1 VTSGPTEVALSAETR
16 AAVLSHG
23 ARDYP
28 HEACGLLLAPRGAP
42 LRLVA
47 AAPVANLNTE
57 RARDRYT
64 LDPVGFRQ
72 AAAAAAARGLEVAGV
87 YHSHPDHPA
96 SPSETDRVNAW
107 AGWTYLIL
115 RVAGG
120 RPEDLKGFRLEG
132 ALHGSE
138 GGVFLPVPLVIEQSR
153 P

>member
-1 VTSGPTEVALSAETR
+1 MASPEVSLAPEARDHILA
-16 AAVLSHG
+16 HG

-28 HEACGLLLAPRGAP
+28 REACGLLLAPRGAAH
-42 LRLVA
+42 RLVA
-47 AAPVANLNTE
+47 AEPVDNLDTA

-64 LDPVGFRQ
+64 LDPVAFRRV
-72 AAAAAAARGLEVAGV
+72 AAEAAARGLEIAGV

-96 SPSETDRVNAW
+96 RPSETDRANAW

-120 RPEDLKGFRLEG
+120 RPEHLSGFRLEG

-138 GGVFLPVPLVIEQSR
+138 GGALVPVALTVG
-153 P
+153 